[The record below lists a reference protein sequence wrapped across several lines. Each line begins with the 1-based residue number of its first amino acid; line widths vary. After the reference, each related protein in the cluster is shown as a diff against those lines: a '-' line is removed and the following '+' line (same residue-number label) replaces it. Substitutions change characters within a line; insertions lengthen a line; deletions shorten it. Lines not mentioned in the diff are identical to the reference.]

1 MSALSLETLSSEALV
16 LPPEER
22 MELALR
28 LLSSVDAG
36 SEAEADKAWSSR
48 ISERIQQYD
57 AGGVRTIP
65 ADEAFARLR
74 KIVPEA

>member
-1 MSALSLETLSSEALV
+1 MSATSLESISSEALV

-36 SEAEADKAWSSR
+36 SEAEADKAWSSV
-48 ISERIQQYD
+48 ISERIARYD
-57 AGGVRTIP
+57 AGGVPTIS
-65 ADEAFARLR
+65 ADEAFTELS
-74 KIVPEA
+74 KIVPGA